1 MIAQSLLTWRLATR
15 ARPHSLKP
23 LSQVSCLPSSFRFF
37 THTQELLR
45 RRKGKP
51 SFTPSPEQ
59 LKVVK
64 LCAVQNVVVSARPG
78 SGKTATAE
86 AIVAAHPSK
95 RVAVL
100 TYSKALQLETERRLR
115 DYLNCEVLTF
125 HGMGSSLFGVVAP
138 NDATL
143 SEMRKEVHRRNEL
156 PQWNSPPFDIVVLD
170 EFQDCTELLFWLT
183 NCFLLA
189 NKRKAGGQSARLV
202 VLGDERQSIYRY
214 RGADH
219 RYLTLAPEL
228 LGPISPY
235 PFAKV
240 PLDQSFRL
248 SNETVQFINNAF
260 LGGEPYITSSK
271 SGPKPIVMRY
281 YPQAN
286 YALAK
291 ELSALI
297 KEHGAKN
304 TAIIAPT
311 IRTKGPLQEVINI
324 LCKKYRVPIAVS
336 TDDEAPL
343 DDRVVAGKLCVST
356 IHKFKGS
363 ERDLIILFGMDSS
376 YFTYFGRDLP
386 DDSCPNEVFVALTR
400 AAKQL
405 VVIHNETKKL
415 MSFVPP
421 EVLHETAVVVN
432 MTPKRGK
439 IPPPDAPG
447 RPLKLGMALPS
458 SSGVRDMTRHVQDE
472 FLDELIR
479 SYLHVRDLS
488 PKKDCIAIENVVH
501 SDPKMGFCESVSDI
515 NGLVVVAAF
524 EYDVA
529 GTLHTLG
536 LDLSAM
542 DETPPVCPQQR
553 IAWLSRK
560 ACEYKAQVSGY
571 LPRVVQMENHTFDW
585 IKPEV
590 LDRAQSRLQ
599 GELGH
604 LAGNLKFEVEAE
616 EDFSVDDQKTR
627 LRGRADIMVVSSASD
642 CTDGKSAKAIW
653 EFKFVSELSNEH
665 VIQAC
670 TYAYLFTPQS
680 EEVPRVILY
689 NARDGEKKQITPRGG
704 REGLRKM
711 IELILR
717 RKYTTVGEMTHEEF
731 IDMCGKTRREVSD
744 LDSPG
749 QETER

>member
-1 MIAQSLLTWRLATR
+1 MIAQSLLTWRFVTR
-15 ARPHSLKP
+15 PRPHSLKL
-23 LSQVSCLPSSFRFF
+23 LSQVSRLPSSFRFF
-37 THTQELLR
+37 TQTQELLR

-64 LCAVQNVVVSARPG
+64 LCLVQNVVVSARPG

-86 AIVAAHPSK
+86 AIVAAYPDK

-100 TYSKALQLETERRLR
+100 TYSKALQRETERRLR
-115 DYLNCEVLTF
+115 DYLNCKVLTF
-125 HGMGSSLFGVVAP
+125 HGMAGSLFGVLAHE
-138 NDATL
+138 DAIL
-143 SEMRKEVHRRNEL
+143 WQQRKEVHRRNEL
-156 PQWNSPPFDIVVLD
+156 PVWDYPPFDIVVLD
-170 EFQDCTELLFWLT
+170 EFQDCTKLLFWLT

-228 LGPISPY
+228 LGPVSPY

-248 SNETVQFINNAF
+248 SKETVRFINNVF

-271 SGPKPIVMRY
+271 SGPKPIVMRC
-281 YPQAN
+281 YPHAS

-291 ELSALI
+291 ELSTLI
-297 KEHGAKN
+297 KDHGAKN
-304 TAIIAPT
+304 TAILAPT
-311 IRTKGPLQEVINI
+311 IRTKVLLQEVINI
-324 LCKKYRVPIAVS
+324 LCKKYRVPVAVPI
-336 TDDEAPL
+336 DDEAPL

-415 MSFVPP
+415 MPFVSV
-421 EVLHETAVVVN
+421 EALYETADVVN
-432 MTPKRGK
+432 MTHKQGK

-447 RPLKLGMALPS
+447 RPLKLGMALSS

-472 FLDELIR
+472 FLGELIQ
-479 SYLHVRDLS
+479 SYLHVRELS
-488 PKKDCIAIENVVH
+488 PKKDCIAIENVVL
-501 SDPKMGFCESVSDI
+501 SDPKMGFYESVSDI

-529 GTLHTLG
+529 GTLHILG
-536 LDLSAM
+536 SELSVI
-542 DETPPVCPQQR
+542 DETPPVCPKQR
-553 IAWLSRK
+553 IAWLCRK
-560 ACEYKAQVSGY
+560 ACEYQARSSGY
-571 LPRVVQMENHTFDW
+571 LPRVVQMENHKFNW
-585 IKPEV
+585 IEPEA
-590 LDRAQSRLQ
+590 LARARGRLQ
-599 GELGH
+599 EELGD
-604 LAGNLKFEVEAE
+604 LAGNLKFEVEGE
-616 EDFSVDDQKTR
+616 EEFSVDDQKTR
-627 LRGRADIMVVSSASD
+627 LRGRADIMAVSSASD
-642 CTDGKSAKAIW
+642 CTDGKGAEAIW
-653 EFKFVSELSNEH
+653 EVKFVSELSNEH
-665 VIQAC
+665 IIQAC
-670 TYAYLFTPQS
+670 TYAYLLTPQS
-680 EEVPRVILY
+680 EEVPRIILY
-689 NARDGEKKQITPRGG
+689 NVRDGEKKQITPRGG
-704 REGLRKM
+704 REGLRGM
-711 IELILR
+711 IEIILR
-717 RKYTTVGEMTHEEF
+717 RKYTTVGEMTHGELIE
-731 IDMCGKTRREVSD
+731 MCAKTRREVSN
-744 LDSPG
+744 LDGSEE
-749 QETER
+749 ETER